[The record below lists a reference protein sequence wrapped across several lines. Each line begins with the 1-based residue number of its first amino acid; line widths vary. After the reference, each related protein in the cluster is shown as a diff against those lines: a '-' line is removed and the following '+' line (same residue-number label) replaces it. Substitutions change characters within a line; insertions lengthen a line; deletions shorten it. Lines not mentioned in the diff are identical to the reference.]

1 MGKYLATATATAAI
15 MLLGSTAWAQ
25 SATTHSSTSK
35 VTTSNGQV
43 TSGTKVAKTASCK
56 NDKGQFIKCA
66 SSVKTSTTATIVKG
80 ADGRCRY
87 AAGPN
92 KGKFT
97 KCP

>member
-1 MGKYLATATATAAI
+1 MKNYLYAAAAA
-15 MLLGSTAWAQ
+15 MLLTGSTAWAQ

-35 VTTSNGQV
+35 VTTTNGKV

-56 NDKGQFIKCA
+56 NEKGQFIKC
-66 SSVKTSTTATIVKG
+66 SSVAKTSTTTTITKG
-80 ADGRCRY
+80 ADGKCRF

>member
-1 MGKYLATATATAAI
+1 MGKYLITASAAL
-15 MLLGSTAWAQ
+15 MLLGSAAWSQ
-25 SATTHSSTSK
+25 SASTHSSTSK
-35 VTTSNGQV
+35 VTTANGKV

-56 NDKGQFIKCA
+56 NAKGQFIKC
-66 SSVKTSTTATIVKG
+66 SSVVKTSTTATITKG
-80 ADGRCRY
+80 NDGKCRY

>member
-1 MGKYLATATATAAI
+1 MGKYLCTATAAI
-15 MLLGSTAWAQ
+15 LLLGSTAWAQ
-25 SATTHSSTSK
+25 SATTHTSSSK
-35 VTTSNGQV
+35 VTTTNGKV

-56 NDKGQFIKCA
+56 NEKGQFIKCSA
-66 SSVKTSTTATIVKG
+66 AVKTSTTATITKG
-80 ADGRCRY
+80 ADGKCRY